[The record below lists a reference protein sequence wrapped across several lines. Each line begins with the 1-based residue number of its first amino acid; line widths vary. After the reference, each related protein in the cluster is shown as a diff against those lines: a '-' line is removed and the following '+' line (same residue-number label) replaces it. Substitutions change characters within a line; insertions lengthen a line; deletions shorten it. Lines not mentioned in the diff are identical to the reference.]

1 MPRSAY
7 KNKAT
12 ERKVETGWIP
22 PYEGFKFRCSR
33 CGKEVDTPEGSFYKN
48 IASKRFTA
56 NCGFVTICKDCIQ
69 EMFLELVGRYND
81 ERLAAAIM
89 CGVLDIVFD
98 NRIYDGVI
106 EKHVNFT
113 MGMYVRSVAAMAQF
127 AKRTF
132 VYTLVSH
139 ELDRKKAEI
148 DTEEENDWDEAS
160 VQNREDVIRAYND
173 VDPFAGYPVAD
184 RRFLFNELVQY
195 LDDDTSSDAYKLSV
209 LRQLCVNTL
218 QISKYDKLI
227 SGLNPLTD
235 ADQIGNMQGL
245 KNDLVTANDKLTKEN
260 EISIKNRSNKQAGKG
275 SLTGLMRELRD
286 KQIKGNEANFYDILY
301 SPGSRWAAEM
311 SAAALR
317 EHAFFDENDMNDIIM
332 EQREKIQALQ
342 KKVDDLEEEKRLR
355 MIRDEEEKAEADLV
369 TEADV

>member
-1 MPRSAY
+1 MARQAY
-7 KNKAT
+7 KTKALENK
-12 ERKVETGWIP
+12 KDFVL

-33 CGKEVDTPEGSFYKN
+33 CGKEYEAPEKYFYKN
-48 IASKRFTA
+48 IASKRFVA
-56 NCGFVTICKDCIQ
+56 NCGFTTICKDCVQ
-69 EMFLELVGRYND
+69 EYFLELAARYND
-81 ERLAAAIM
+81 ERLAAAIA
-89 CGVLDIVFD
+89 CSVIDIVFD
-98 NRIYDGVI
+98 NKLYDMI
-106 EKHVNFT
+106 IDKNVNFT
-113 MGMYVRSVAAMAQF
+113 MGMYVRNALSMSQYM
-127 AKRTF
+127 KRTF

-148 DTEEENDWDEAS
+148 MDEEESEWDEAS

-173 VDPFAGYPVAD
+173 VDPFSGYPVAD

-209 LRQLCVNTL
+209 LKQLCVNTL

-260 EISIKNRSNKQAGKG
+260 EISVKNRSNKQAGKG

-286 KQIKGNEANFYDILY
+286 KSIKGNEANFYDMLY
-301 SPGSRWAAEM
+301 SPGSKWAMDM
-311 SAAALR
+311 SAASIR
-317 EHAFFDENDMNDIIM
+317 EHAFFDENDINDIMM
-332 EQREKIQALQ
+332 EQREKIIELQ
-342 KKVDDLEEEKRLR
+342 KRVDDLEEERRLFL
-355 MIRDEEEKAEADLV
+355 IKEEESNADALV
-369 TEADV
+369 MDVPGE

>member
-1 MPRSAY
+1 MAKSAY
-7 KNKAT
+7 KSRTIAREKEAF
-12 ERKVETGWIP
+12 VP

-33 CGKEVDTPEGSFYKN
+33 CGKEYESPEGHFYRN
-48 IASKRFTA
+48 VPSKRYVA
-56 NCGFVTICKDCIQ
+56 NCGFVTICKDCVQ
-69 EMFLELVGRYND
+69 EMFTELMGRYND
-81 ERLAAAIM
+81 ERLSAAIV
-89 CGVLDIVFD
+89 CGALDFVYDNRVYDIVVD
-98 NRIYDGVI
+98 KN
-106 EKHVNFT
+106 VNFT
-113 MGMYVRSVAAMAQF
+113 MGMYIRSINSMAQYM
-127 AKRTF
+127 KRTF
-132 VYTLVSH
+132 TYTLTSH
-139 ELDRKKAEI
+139 ELDRKQTEI
-148 DTEEENDWDEAS
+148 MDEEEAEWDENS

-235 ADQIGNMQGL
+235 ADQIGSMQGL
-245 KNDLVTANDKLTKEN
+245 KSDLVSANDKLTKEN

-317 EHAFFDENDMNDIIM
+317 EHAFFDENDMNDIMM
-332 EQREKIQALQ
+332 EQRDKITELQ
-342 KKVDDLEEEKRLR
+342 KRVDDLEEEKRLR
-355 MIRDEEEKAEADLV
+355 LIREEEEAGETILMD
-369 TEADV
+369 E

>member
-1 MPRSAY
+1 MPKQAY
-7 KNKAT
+7 NKTTAKKKKAPYT
-12 ERKVETGWIP
+12 I
-22 PYEGFKFRCSR
+22 PYEHFKFRCSR
-33 CGKEVDTPEGSFYKN
+33 CGKEHESPEAYFYRN
-48 IASKRFTA
+48 VASKRYVG
-56 NCGFVTICKDCIQ
+56 NCGFTTICKDCVQ
-69 EMFLELVGRYND
+69 EMFLEYAQRYND
-81 ERLAAAIM
+81 ERTAAALVCSII
-89 CGVLDIVFD
+89 DIVFD
-98 NRIYDGVI
+98 NRLYDMVI
-106 EKHVNFT
+106 EKNVNFT
-113 MGMYVRSVAAMAQF
+113 MGLYVRNALAMSQYMS
-127 AKRTF
+127 KTF
-132 VYTLVSH
+132 IYTLISH
-139 ELDRKKAEI
+139 ELDRKQSEI
-148 DTEEENDWDEAS
+148 HDEEENDWDEAS

-235 ADQIGNMQGL
+235 ADQIGNMQSL

-286 KQIKGNEANFYDILY
+286 KEIKGNEANFYDILY

-317 EHAFFDENDMNDIIM
+317 EHAFFDENDVNDIVL
-332 EQREKIQALQ
+332 EQREKIQTLQ

-355 MIRDEEEKAEADLV
+355 LIREEEEAGETILMD
-369 TEADV
+369 E